1 MADAPTRTPAEQPAG
16 TNAGGPRATPEK
28 KAFAFPSAV
37 TTLTLVTILVWLAA
51 LLIPAGQYAQ
61 DADGSPIPG
70 TYEQIPSP
78 LDWGQRV
85 QQLLLAPVNGLYGL
99 LNGQDGVVSTEV
111 VGRMFGQIG
120 VIAFI
125 MAIGA
130 FISVSFATKSL
141 EVAVG
146 SLAQRLRSKGWL
158 LIAAVMVLFSVLG
171 STMGFSVETF
181 GFYALFIP
189 LMAALGYDR
198 LTTAA
203 MIILGAL
210 TGVMGSTVNPFS
222 IGVAAGEAGVPLG
235 EGIGL
240 RLLLWVILTAMSVG
254 WVLRYAAKVRRDPEA
269 SLVGWGDPEGSDASD
284 TDLMAADLEH
294 EPTDA
299 HHTLTGTQKWV
310 LVVTAAAFGLMI
322 FSVIPW
328 SSILGASTGPAD
340 YYATHETAAEPYWWE
355 LNWWFPQLAM
365 LFIIASVIVGF
376 IAGMKEGEIVK
387 LIGAGAA
394 DMIGP
399 ALVVSLAGGVSA
411 IMTNTKTLDTILNS
425 MEQLVSGVGAGAFA
439 VVISIINMPLALLVP
454 STSGHAAL
462 AMPLLAPLADFAD
475 VARSTTITSWM
486 TGTGLTMLWAPTQVV
501 VVGGLAIAK
510 VGYDKYLRF
519 LWPLL
524 VAMFVV
530 TSVML
535 AIAAS
540 VE

>member
-1 MADAPTRTPAEQPAG
+1 MSTTEAPT
-16 TNAGGPRATPEK
+16 K
-28 KAFAFPSAV
+28 KKRSFTFPSAV
-37 TTLTLVTILVWLAA
+37 TTLALVTVAVWVAA
-51 LLIPAGQYAQ
+51 LLIPAGEYQL
-61 DADGSPIPG
+61 DSDGSPVPG
-70 TYEQIPSP
+70 TYQQIPSP
-78 LDWGQRV
+78 LSFGDRV
-85 QQLLLAPVNGLYGL
+85 QQLVLAPINGLYGL
-99 LNGQDGVVSTEV
+99 LDAEGFVSTEAF
-111 VGRMFGQIG
+111 GRLFGQIG

-130 FISVSFATKSL
+130 FISVSFSTRAL

-146 SLAQRLRSKGWL
+146 ALANRLRSKGWL
-158 LIAAVMVLFSVLG
+158 LIAAVMILFSILG

-189 LMAALGYDR
+189 LLAALGYDR

-222 IGVAAGEAGVPLG
+222 IGVASGEAGAPLG

-240 RLLLWVILTAMSVG
+240 RMLLWVILTAMSVG
-254 WVLRYAAKVRRDPEA
+254 WVLRYAARIRKDPDA
-269 SLVGWGDPEGSDASD
+269 SLVGWADPDAEDASD
-284 TDLMAADLEH
+284 TDLAAEHLEH
-294 EPTDA
+294 EPEGTD
-299 HHTLTGTQKWV
+299 HTLTSTQKWV
-310 LVVTAAAFGLMI
+310 LVVTAFAFGLMI

-340 YYATHETAAEPYWWE
+340 YYVEHETSAEPFAWE

-365 LFIIASVIVGF
+365 LFIFASIIVGL
-376 IAGMKEGEIVK
+376 IARMKEAEIVR

-411 IMTNTKTLDTILNS
+411 IMTNTQTLDTILNS
-425 MEQLVSGVGAGAFA
+425 MENLVSGLSAAGFA
-439 VVISIINMPLALLVP
+439 IVVTVINIPLALLVP

-462 AMPLLAPLADFAD
+462 AMPLLAPLADFAG
-475 VARSTTITSWM
+475 VSRPTTITAWM
-486 TGTGLTMLWAPTQVV
+486 SGAGLTMLWAPTQVV

-510 VGYDKYLRF
+510 VGYDVYLRF
-519 LWPLL
+519 VWPLI
-524 VAMFVV
+524 VAMFIVSAGIIAV
-530 TSVML
+530 
-535 AIAAS
+535 AAS
-540 VE
+540 LG

>member
-1 MADAPTRTPAEQPAG
+1 MSTTEAPT
-16 TNAGGPRATPEK
+16 K
-28 KAFAFPSAV
+28 KKRSFTFPSAV
-37 TTLTLVTILVWLAA
+37 TTLALVTVAVWVAA
-51 LLIPAGQYAQ
+51 LLIPAGEYQL
-61 DADGSPIPG
+61 DSDGSPVPG
-70 TYEQIPSP
+70 TYQQIPSP
-78 LDWGQRV
+78 LSFGDRV
-85 QQLLLAPVNGLYGL
+85 QQLVLAPINGLYGL
-99 LNGQDGVVSTEV
+99 LDAEGFVSTEAF
-111 VGRMFGQIG
+111 GRLFGQIG

-130 FISVSFATKSL
+130 FISVSFSTRAL

-146 SLAQRLRSKGWL
+146 ALANRLRSKGWL
-158 LIAAVMVLFSVLG
+158 LIAAVMILFSILG

-189 LMAALGYDR
+189 LLAALGYDR

-222 IGVAAGEAGVPLG
+222 IGVASGEAGAPLG

-240 RLLLWVILTAMSVG
+240 RMLLWVILTAMSVG
-254 WVLRYAAKVRRDPEA
+254 WVLRYAAKIRKDPDA
-269 SLVGWGDPEGSDASD
+269 SLVGWADPDAEDASD
-284 TDLMAADLEH
+284 TDLAAEHLEH
-294 EPTDA
+294 EPEGTD
-299 HHTLTGTQKWV
+299 HTLTSTQKWV
-310 LVVTAAAFGLMI
+310 LVVTAFAFGLMI

-340 YYATHETAAEPYWWE
+340 YYVEHETAAEPFAWE

-365 LFIIASVIVGF
+365 LFIFASIIVGL
-376 IAGMKEGEIVK
+376 IARMKEAEIVR

-411 IMTNTKTLDTILNS
+411 IMTNTQTLDTILNS
-425 MEQLVSGVGAGAFA
+425 MENLVSGLSAAGFA
-439 VVISIINMPLALLVP
+439 IVVTVINIPLAVLVP

-462 AMPLLAPLADFAD
+462 AMPLLAPLADFAG
-475 VARSTTITSWM
+475 VSRPTTITAWM
-486 TGTGLTMLWAPTQVV
+486 SGAGLTMLWAPTQVV

-510 VGYDKYLRF
+510 VGYDVYLRF
-519 LWPLL
+519 VWPLI

-530 TSVML
+530 SAGIIAV
-535 AIAAS
+535 AAS
-540 VE
+540 LG